1 MKTIETF
8 YRTPFIDELVKGFT
22 FERFKNNQWVE
33 ITITQDLTKDQ
44 IELYQE
50 LIETEKI
57 RIAYQREVDET
68 VETETIS
75 WYSSIFTKIMNW
87 FKALNLNQFKM
98 FYSAIFSVAFLLLF
112 FSCIHLL
119 NYIDVRWGST
129 AEGQVMPTGIKL
141 LQLIVYVLGIHSGGV
156 TIAKVVDW
164 TSSNLLSYVYENPY
178 LKGEHYDKYTDVN
191 NLTDLTSRRR
201 LAWHDKR
208 FYTFYFV
215 SISLVTVILSLK
227 MYLQVN

>member
-1 MKTIETF
+1 MMKTIETF

-22 FERFKNNQWVE
+22 FERFRSNQWVE
-33 ITITQDLTKDQ
+33 ITITQDLTEDQ
-44 IELYQE
+44 VELYQE

-57 RIAYQREVDET
+57 RISYQREVDE
-68 VETETIS
+68 VETQNWFS
-75 WYSSIFTKIMNW
+75 NIFTKIVNW
-87 FKALNLNQFKM
+87 FKALDMNQFKM

-119 NYIDVRWGST
+119 NYIDIKWGST

-141 LQLIVYVLGIHSGGV
+141 LQLIVYVLGVHSGGV

-201 LAWHDKR
+201 LAWHDRR